1 MYLHMKSPWILL
13 LLIINFNSFAQDPFT
28 KYLSLPR
35 KQMLDSIETHSF
47 LAKSR
52 LDTTRYFA
60 GVKSLSFF
68 AKKNNDAFLMQY
80 ADFLEAVF
88 YLSGKQKFNVENK
101 LVKIKN
107 ALLLLESGDEKD
119 MLMANIE
126 HYRGLNIVIQNMMSA
141 KALKHFLSADL
152 IYRKLGYQNVT
163 FAGYKLNNIGQYY
176 QLVAQD
182 YKNALKYYLEAE
194 KYIEKDPIDLNRIFF
209 YRSMAKTLVYHGE
222 YDEAI
227 KYNKLGIAQ
236 VRLRKDSLRIGSLL
250 GNIGEI
256 ILNHKPNPSSAER
269 YFLEELKYRNKY
281 NPKGFDDIAKV
292 YANLCQ
298 IAALKKQ
305 KSLSDSLF
313 LLSVKTLAAETDS
326 MKVKMAQRAIY
337 KNKIIADTLLKN
349 FESAYRHQQL
359 LQNVQDEIFKQELKE
374 ATTKATVLYDTEK
387 FRMEA
392 ELANQQSKNARFW
405 FAIVSLLLII
415 TIVGAYVIYIFWKMR
430 GERLSQTLDFERK
443 EAERLAEIDNI
454 KNRFFTNI
462 SHELRTPLTLL
473 LAPISDLEAKFGT
486 NSILTLMKSN
496 LGRLNNLINQI
507 LDLSKLEAGKMKVNA
522 QNDDLVFFV
531 RNILASFES
540 LANSK
545 NIKLN
550 LVINASKLIFG
561 FDKDKLEK
569 ILNNLISNAIKYT
582 PENGN
587 VNVTVREN
595 FGEVIF
601 KIEDTGIGIEQS
613 QIPKIFDRYYQ
624 IENNNNQLIAGTGV
638 GLALVKELVAVMNGK
653 IEVESLENAGT
664 TFRVI
669 LPNID
674 SEKETVSKYPN
685 FVPESEVSGIDAKG
699 LLLVVED
706 NDDLRKYIQSLFFQN
721 FRVLEAKDG
730 KSGLEIAINEIPDL
744 IITDL
749 MMPNINGLGLCKLI
763 KADRRVCHI
772 PIIMLTAKADLD
784 SRIEGFETGADE
796 YLAKPF
802 SPNEL
807 KVRVSNLLKNR
818 NLFFEKYGLEN
829 PRTTSSKDLNQIFIK
844 NIIDLIDI
852 RLSDSSLNI
861 EDLAE
866 NLNLSSIQLR
876 RKLKA
881 ITGSNPTEYV
891 RNYRLQKAE
900 IMLKAKTSSVSE
912 IAYKVGFES
921 LSYFSK
927 VFQEKYGKLP
937 SEW

>member
-1 MYLHMKSPWILL
+1 MKSHWILL
-13 LLIINFNSFAQDPFT
+13 LLIINLNSYAQAPLT

-35 KQMLDSIETHSF
+35 KEMLDSIETRSF
-47 LAKSR
+47 LTKSQM
-52 LDTTRYFA
+52 DSNSYFA
-60 GVKSLSFF
+60 GLKTLRVF
-68 AKKNNDAFLMQY
+68 AKKNNDAFLFQY
-80 ADFLEAVF
+80 AEYLNAVF
-88 YLSGKQKFNVENK
+88 YLSGKEKINIEDK
-101 LVKIKN
+101 LVNIKN
-107 ALLLLESGDEKD
+107 SLSKLSSGDERD
-119 MLMANIE
+119 LLMANIE
-126 HYRGLNIVIQNMMSA
+126 HYRGLNIVVQDMMSA
-141 KALKHFLSADL
+141 QALKHFLEADL
-152 IYRKLGYQNVT
+152 IYRKLGYENVP

-182 YKNALKYYLEAE
+182 YKNAIKYYREAE

-209 YRSMAKTLVYHGE
+209 YRSLAKTLVYHGE
-222 YDEAI
+222 YDQAI

-256 ILNHKPNPSSAER
+256 ILNYKPNPSAAES

-281 NPKGFDDIAKV
+281 NPRGIDDIAKV
-292 YANLCQ
+292 YANLSQ

-326 MKVKMAQRAIY
+326 MKIKMALRAIY

-349 FESAYRHQQL
+349 FESAYRYQQL
-359 LQNVQDEIFKQELKE
+359 LQKVQDDIFKQELKE
-374 ATTKATVLYDTEK
+374 ASTNATVLYDTEK
-387 FRMEA
+387 FRIEA
-392 ELANQQSKNARFW
+392 ELANQQSKNSRFW
-405 FAIVSLLLII
+405 FAIVTLLLIMTLI
-415 TIVGAYVIYIFWKMR
+415 GAYAIYVFLKMR
-430 GERLSQTLDFERK
+430 GRQLSQTLEYERK

-486 NSILTLMKSN
+486 NSILTLMKNN
-496 LGRLNNLINQI
+496 LGRLTNLINQI
-507 LDLSKLEAGKMKVNA
+507 LDLSKLEAGKMKVKA
-522 QNDDLVFFV
+522 QYDDLAYFV
-531 RNILASFES
+531 RNIMASFES

-545 NIKLN
+545 NIQLDLVMNSTKLM
-550 LVINASKLIFG
+550 IG

-569 ILNNLISNAIKYT
+569 ILNNLLSNAIKYT
-582 PENGN
+582 PANGN
-587 VNVTVREN
+587 VKVTLRES

-601 KIEDTGIGIEQS
+601 KIEDSGIGIDKRL
-613 QIPKIFDRYYQ
+613 IPKIFDRYYQ
-624 IENNNNQLIAGTGV
+624 IENDNNQQIAGTGV

-653 IEVESLENAGT
+653 LEVESLENAGT

-674 SEKETVSKYPN
+674 SEKETVSQYPI
-685 FVPESEVSGIDAKG
+685 FVPESEVSGNDAKG

-706 NDDLRKYIQSLFFQN
+706 NDDLRTYIVNLFSEN
-721 FRVLEAKDG
+721 FRVLEATDG
-730 KSGLEIAINEIPDL
+730 KSGLELTINEIPDL

-749 MMPNINGLGLCKLI
+749 MMPNINGLGLCKVI
-763 KADRRVCHI
+763 KADSRVCHI
-772 PIIMLTAKADLD
+772 PIILLTAKADLD
-784 SRIEGFETGADE
+784 SRIEGYETGADE
-796 YLAKPF
+796 YIAKPF

-807 KVRVSNLLKNR
+807 KARVNNLLKNR
-818 NLFFEKYGLEN
+818 NLLFEKYGLEN
-829 PRTTSSKDLNQIFIK
+829 PRAISSKDLNQVFIM
-844 NIIDLIDI
+844 NIISQIEL
-852 RLSDSSLNI
+852 RLSDSTLNI
-861 EDLAE
+861 EDLADK
-866 NLNLSSIQLR
+866 LNLSSIQLR

-881 ITGSNPTEYV
+881 ITGSNPTEYI

-900 IMLKAKTSSVSE
+900 KMLKAKTSSVSE
-912 IAYKVGFES
+912 IAYQVGFES